1 MKCKQI
7 WKTVASC
14 LLAALLFPGC
24 SDEEGGGTAVEENR
38 YRTLTITINSRDA
51 AEPAT
56 KAEEVYPNVGDSEYE
71 RHIEQY
77 WLVIL
82 KQSETGT
89 GEFLV
94 DRVITDGDDDYVA
107 PTNSPDN
114 SQTTL
119 DVEVEIDK
127 TYKFYALANL
137 DGLEN
142 STEIINTINGL
153 EQGDSFSPETLNA
166 TMKDMSAYHSDEGGS
181 YIPMTSYGYE
191 QEITETTDKLEGD
204 GIALIRLLGKVELSV
219 LNETSKE
226 VKVSDLTM
234 RSFRT
239 EGNIFLFPYDV
250 TGQTEYLLD
259 PEQSEILSPTF
270 PEQGTTT
277 GVLDFVTD
285 EVTVP
290 ANTDY
295 FFPSQFINE
304 TGEIGQDFEIVATVD
319 GTERKPENITA
330 SFLRRNDW
338 LKIPVLIAPVSGT
351 IEIKQQHMP
360 IGGLPTTIGFQANE
374 PVIPITWVTQRH
386 AGEIEVSYTLDI
398 EPVDGEQLF
407 TNPAIIYESLTGTPS
422 GAVISSNGAING
434 HKLILNEEDG
444 IDLIS
449 DGLLSGSFTV
459 TTQELAGETSATI
472 DLSLVI
478 AEEGSTLTPD
488 TRTLTIPYKIMI
500 TNGEE

>member
-1 MKCKQI
+1 M
-7 WKTVASC
+7 
-14 LLAALLFPGC
+14 
-24 SDEEGGGTAVEENR
+24 
-38 YRTLTITINSRDA
+38 
-51 AEPAT
+51 
-56 KAEEVYPNVGDSEYE
+56 
-71 RHIEQY
+71 
-77 WLVIL
+77 
-82 KQSETGT
+82 
-89 GEFLV
+89 
-94 DRVITDGDDDYVA
+94 
-107 PTNSPDN
+107 
-114 SQTTL
+114 
-119 DVEVEIDK
+119 
-127 TYKFYALANL
+127 
-137 DGLEN
+137 
-142 STEIINTINGL
+142 
-153 EQGDSFSPETLNA
+153 
-166 TMKDMSAYHSDEGGS
+166 
-181 YIPMTSYGYE
+181 
-191 QEITETTDKLEGD
+191 
-204 GIALIRLLGKVELSV
+204 IRLLGRVELSV